1 MSLWPNH
8 LDDRAAMLH
17 NFMQPQKQLVNH
29 RYHLRDRK
37 ILRPD
42 TCYLLARTL
51 GFVGS
56 SFIGQIALAPI
67 AMTTAATVSGK
78 PRQRAWKPKARS
90 GCRSKV
96 DHRRDNLSWKYEWC
110 HQ

>member
-90 GCRSKV
+90 GCKTC
-96 DHRRDNLSWKYEWC
+96 K
-110 HQ
+110 